1 MTHRL
6 VEPPVVVLGGI
17 SLVRTLG
24 LAGIRAIVATTD
36 PEDPALVSRHCT
48 SRVALPP
55 LSSGQAAADALAS
68 LGAKLA
74 AQYGRRVPLMYGSDD
89 GVELINKH
97 RGRLERYFLLL
108 LNDPDVASALFAKDK
123 FQAFAQDRALPI
135 PKALKWEGDGPDS
148 LRACKRA
155 VVMKPSEK
163 VDWHH
168 SALCRDLFDGDA
180 KAMVYPNGA
189 ACAND
194 PAVAK
199 YQGLL
204 TFQEYIPGGHGDLW
218 SYHGFADENGQVI
231 GEFTGRKI
239 RTYPA
244 INGESAFIELAH
256 DATLEAA
263 GREVVRRCPLRG
275 VFKMDFKRDS
285 ETGQWYLLEIN
296 ARWTLWN
303 YLGACNGVNLM
314 RVAYDYMVHGR
325 RAAPA
330 RARERYRWHAFDLD
344 FKAYRD
350 MSSRGEIT
358 FGEWLRSLASSRRI
372 YNVFAWRDPL
382 PWVTDSFGRVRRR
395 LARSGPSRFLAR
407 MSPWRATAS

>member
-1 MTHRL
+1 MTPRIH
-6 VEPPVVVLGGI
+6 EPPVVVLGGI

-24 LAGIRAIVATTD
+24 LAGIRAIVAGGD
-36 PEDPALVSRHCT
+36 PHDPALVSRHCS
-48 SRVALPP
+48 SRATLPALGTGAP
-55 LSSGQAAADALAS
+55 AADALAS

-74 AQYGRRVPLMYGSDD
+74 AEYGRRVPLMYGSDD

-108 LNDPDVASALFAKDK
+108 LNDPDVASALFAKDR
-123 FQAFAQDRALPI
+123 FQAFALDRGLPLPAALSWD
-135 PKALKWEGDGPDS
+135 AHGGGS

-163 VDWHH
+163 TDWHH

-189 ACAND
+189 ACADD
-194 PAVAK
+194 PGVAK
-199 YQGLL
+199 YHHLL
-204 TFQEYIPGGHGDLW
+204 TFQEYIPGGHEDLW
-218 SYHGFADENGQVI
+218 SYHGFADENGEVLAA
-231 GEFTGRKI
+231 FTGRKI

-256 DATLEAA
+256 DETLEAV
-263 GREVVRRCPLRG
+263 GRDVVRRCPLKG
-275 VFKMDFKRDS
+275 VFKMDFKRDAA
-285 ETGQWYLLEIN
+285 TGQWYLLEIN

-314 RVAYDYMVHGR
+314 RVAYDYLVYGR
-325 RAAPA
+325 RPAPM
-330 RARERYRWHAFDLD
+330 RASTRYRWHAADLD
-344 FKAYRD
+344 FKAYRELAA
-350 MSSRGEIT
+350 RGEIT
-358 FGEWLRSLASSRRI
+358 LGEWIASLVRSRRI

-382 PWVTDSFGRVRRR
+382 PWAFDSFGRVRRKFT
-395 LARSGPSRFLAR
+395 ARRILNRINS
-407 MSPWRATAS
+407 WRVTAS